1 MSLLFSALS
10 GPRGGDT
17 HMRKRSQLSARI
29 VHGVRKHGQ
38 AEKLSRSRPVDWS
51 TRALKPL
58 QVEETRTEAERLL
71 ATPPELVG
79 SATFELVAAE
89 DTEEEQ
95 TQERLLLRDTLAHP
109 DVISVD
115 AAEQRAEVATRA
127 GVLSQ
132 ALDAAATASAANSLE
147 RMLTHHMAAAHVH
160 GMELLARAAQHGE
173 VDSLELARL
182 TNAASRLFEVFQSG
196 ALALLKLRTGGQQRV
211 VVEHQTVNVGP
222 GAQAVVAH
230 RLKGG
235 TRKAKS
241 RPNRKHQGPMQRE
254 NSRSAPGSREGG
266 RVGRK

>member
-1 MSLLFSALS
+1 M
-10 GPRGGDT
+10 
-17 HMRKRSQLSARI
+17 
-29 VHGVRKHGQ
+29 
-38 AEKLSRSRPVDWS
+38 
-51 TRALKPL
+51 
-58 QVEETRTEAERLL
+58 EAERLL
-71 ATPPELVG
+71 ATPQELVG
-79 SATFELVAAE
+79 SQRFEVVASE
-89 DTEEEQ
+89 NPQEEQ

-109 DVISVD
+109 DAISVD

-160 GMELLARAAQHGE
+160 GMELLARAAQRGNA
-173 VDSLELARL
+173 DSLELARL

-222 GAQAVVAH
+222 GAQAVVAQ

-235 TRKAKS
+235 TRKVKS
-241 RPNRKHQGPMQRE
+241 RQDRKHRGQTQRE
-254 NSRSAPGSREGG
+254 HLPAAAPGSREGG
-266 RVGRK
+266 DGQGEAMDPMHGDDSRQVEPLE